1 MTRWS
6 SPSPIHYLRKNFDAL
21 AITTVLAKLAWN
33 ARTPQL
39 TEADQAV
46 LAALRRSHA
55 ELANAPLED
64 IQAYLQGFDE
74 QQIVGL
80 VSTVK
85 GMLHDMEFV
94 RLDHED
100 GDSLY
105 AAYLDQH
112 DHTDFDVLL
121 ADQHSGE
128 SWQLQLKA
136 IEGTGTGKDW
146 IAAPPEE
153 MLLATEE
160 IAAQLGLES
169 SGLSTKELTQSVEDA
184 IDVIVTAK
192 DPNDEHFWDYCPA
205 ISVASVSLAIYELF
219 RRYQQQ
225 EISWSEFKWM
235 AAKVSGIKVSKIAFI
250 GLLLGLPVVGQVTGA
265 YLVAKLLLNA
275 KATWFEKE
283 SALYRKLQAYW
294 ASKQKPQP

>member
-1 MTRWS
+1 MTRSS
-6 SPSPIHYLRKNFDAL
+6 SPSPIHYLRKNFDTL

-64 IQAYLQGFDE
+64 ILAYLQGFDE

-105 AAYLDQH
+105 AAYLNQH

-169 SGLSTKELTQSVEDA
+169 SGLSPKELTQSVEDA

-192 DPNDEHFWDYCPA
+192 DPNDEHFWDYFPA

>member
-1 MTRWS
+1 MTRS
-6 SPSPIHYLRKNFDAL
+6 SSPIHYLRKNFDAL

-192 DPNDEHFWDYCPA
+192 DPNDEHFWDYFPA

>member
-1 MTRWS
+1 MTRWF

-192 DPNDEHFWDYCPA
+192 DPNDEHFWDYFPA

>member
-1 MTRWS
+1 MTRS
-6 SPSPIHYLRKNFDAL
+6 SSPIHYIRKNFDAL

-33 ARTPQL
+33 EHRPEL
-39 TEADQAV
+39 TETDQAV

-64 IQAYLQGFDE
+64 IQVYLQGFDE

-105 AAYLDQH
+105 AAYLDQC

-153 MLLATEE
+153 TLLTTEE
-160 IAAQLGLES
+160 IATQLGLES

-192 DPNDEHFWDYCPA
+192 DPNDEHFWDYFPA

>member
-1 MTRWS
+1 
-6 SPSPIHYLRKNFDAL
+6 
-21 AITTVLAKLAWN
+21 
-33 ARTPQL
+33 
-39 TEADQAV
+39 
-46 LAALRRSHA
+46 
-55 ELANAPLED
+55 
-64 IQAYLQGFDE
+64 
-74 QQIVGL
+74 
-80 VSTVK
+80 
-85 GMLHDMEFV
+85 MEFV

-105 AAYLDQH
+105 AAYLNQR

-153 MLLATEE
+153 TLLATEE
-160 IAAQLGLES
+160 IATQLSLENTAF
-169 SGLSTKELTQSVEDA
+169 STKELTQSVEDA

-192 DPNDEHFWDYCPA
+192 DPNDEHFWDYFPA

-219 RRYQQQ
+219 RHYQQQ

>member
-1 MTRWS
+1 MTRS
-6 SPSPIHYLRKNFDAL
+6 SSPIHYLRKNFDAL

-55 ELANAPLED
+55 ELANAPLEN

-105 AAYLDQH
+105 AAYLNQR

-153 MLLATEE
+153 TLLTTEE
-160 IAAQLGLES
+160 IATQLGLES

-192 DPNDEHFWDYCPA
+192 DPNDEHFWDYFPA

>member
-1 MTRWS
+1 
-6 SPSPIHYLRKNFDAL
+6 
-21 AITTVLAKLAWN
+21 
-33 ARTPQL
+33 
-39 TEADQAV
+39 
-46 LAALRRSHA
+46 
-55 ELANAPLED
+55 
-64 IQAYLQGFDE
+64 
-74 QQIVGL
+74 
-80 VSTVK
+80 
-85 GMLHDMEFV
+85 MLHDMEFV

-192 DPNDEHFWDYCPA
+192 DPNDEHFWDYFPA

>member
-1 MTRWS
+1 MTRS
-6 SPSPIHYLRKNFDAL
+6 SSPIHYLRKNFDAL

-33 ARTPQL
+33 EHTPQL
-39 TEADQAV
+39 TETDQAV

-80 VSTVK
+80 ISTVK

-192 DPNDEHFWDYCPA
+192 DPNDEHFWDYFPA

>member
-1 MTRWS
+1 MTRS
-6 SPSPIHYLRKNFDAL
+6 SSPIHYLRKNFDAL

-153 MLLATEE
+153 TLLTTEE

-192 DPNDEHFWDYCPA
+192 DPNDEHFWDYFPA

-294 ASKQKPQP
+294 ASKQKLQP

>member
-1 MTRWS
+1 MTR

-192 DPNDEHFWDYCPA
+192 DPNDEHFWDYFPA

>member
-1 MTRWS
+1 MTRS
-6 SPSPIHYLRKNFDAL
+6 SSPIHYLRKNFDAL

-105 AAYLDQH
+105 AAYLDQR

-160 IAAQLGLES
+160 IVAQLGLES

-192 DPNDEHFWDYCPA
+192 DPNDEHFWDYFPA

>member
-1 MTRWS
+1 MTRS
-6 SPSPIHYLRKNFDAL
+6 SSPIHYLRKNFDAL

-153 MLLATEE
+153 TLLTTEE
-160 IAAQLGLES
+160 IATQLDLES

-192 DPNDEHFWDYCPA
+192 DPNDEHFWDYFPA

>member
-1 MTRWS
+1 MTRS
-6 SPSPIHYLRKNFDAL
+6 SSPIHYLRKNFDAL

-192 DPNDEHFWDYCPA
+192 DPNDEHFWDYFPA

-250 GLLLGLPVVGQVTGA
+250 GLLLGLPVVGQVTGV

>member
-1 MTRWS
+1 MTRS
-6 SPSPIHYLRKNFDAL
+6 SSPIHYLRKNFDAL

-33 ARTPQL
+33 AHTPQL
-39 TEADQAV
+39 TEVDQAV
-46 LAALRRSHA
+46 LAALRRSHT
-55 ELANAPLED
+55 ELTNVPLED

-85 GMLHDMEFV
+85 GMLHDIEFV

-153 MLLATEE
+153 TLLATEE
-160 IAAQLGLES
+160 IATELSLENTTF
-169 SGLSTKELTQSVEDA
+169 STKELTQSVEEA

-192 DPNDEHFWDYCPA
+192 DPNDEHFWDYFPA

-225 EISWSEFKWM
+225 EISWS
-235 AAKVSGIKVSKIAFI
+235 
-250 GLLLGLPVVGQVTGA
+250 
-265 YLVAKLLLNA
+265 
-275 KATWFEKE
+275 
-283 SALYRKLQAYW
+283 
-294 ASKQKPQP
+294 

>member
-1 MTRWS
+1 MTRS
-6 SPSPIHYLRKNFDAL
+6 SSPIHYLRKNFDAL

-192 DPNDEHFWDYCPA
+192 DPNDEHFWDYFPA

-219 RRYQQQ
+219 RHYQQQ

>member
-1 MTRWS
+1 MTRS
-6 SPSPIHYLRKNFDAL
+6 SSPIHYLRKNFDAL

-105 AAYLDQH
+105 AAYLNQR

-153 MLLATEE
+153 TLLATEE
-160 IAAQLGLES
+160 IATQLSLENTAF
-169 SGLSTKELTQSVEDA
+169 STKELTQSVEDA

-192 DPNDEHFWDYCPA
+192 DPNDEHFWDYFPA

>member
-1 MTRWS
+1 MTRS
-6 SPSPIHYLRKNFDAL
+6 SSPIHYLRKNFDAL

-121 ADQHSGE
+121 VDQHSGE

-192 DPNDEHFWDYCPA
+192 DPNDEHFWDYFPA

-219 RRYQQQ
+219 RHYQQQ

-250 GLLLGLPVVGQVTGA
+250 GLLLGLPMVGQVTGA

-283 SALYRKLQAYW
+283 SALYPKLQAYW

>member
-1 MTRWS
+1 MTRS
-6 SPSPIHYLRKNFDAL
+6 SSPIHYIRKNFDAL

-33 ARTPQL
+33 AHTPQL

-105 AAYLDQH
+105 AAYLDQC

-136 IEGTGTGKDW
+136 IEGTGAGKDW

-153 MLLATEE
+153 TLLATEE
-160 IAAQLGLES
+160 ITTQWGLES
-169 SGLSTKELTQSVEDA
+169 SDLSTKELTQSVEDA

-192 DPNDEHFWDYCPA
+192 DPNDEHFWDYFPA

-294 ASKQKPQP
+294 ASKPKSQP

>member
-1 MTRWS
+1 MTRS
-6 SPSPIHYLRKNFDAL
+6 SSPIHYLRKNFDAL

-55 ELANAPLED
+55 ELANTPLED

-192 DPNDEHFWDYCPA
+192 DPNDEHFWDYFPA

>member
-1 MTRWS
+1 MTRSS

-33 ARTPQL
+33 ERTPQL

-192 DPNDEHFWDYCPA
+192 DPNDEHFWDYFPA

>member
-1 MTRWS
+1 MTRS
-6 SPSPIHYLRKNFDAL
+6 SSPIHYLRKNFDAL

-33 ARTPQL
+33 AHTPQL

-105 AAYLDQH
+105 AAYLDQC

-136 IEGTGTGKDW
+136 IEGTGAGKDW

-153 MLLATEE
+153 TLLATEE
-160 IAAQLGLES
+160 ITTQWGLES
-169 SGLSTKELTQSVEDA
+169 SDLSTKELTQSVEDA

-192 DPNDEHFWDYCPA
+192 DPNDEHFWDYFPA

-294 ASKQKPQP
+294 ASKPKSQP

>member
-1 MTRWS
+1 MTRS
-6 SPSPIHYLRKNFDAL
+6 SSPIHYIRKNFDAL

-33 ARTPQL
+33 AHTPQL

-105 AAYLDQH
+105 AAYLDQC

-136 IEGTGTGKDW
+136 IEGTGAGKDW

-153 MLLATEE
+153 TLLATEE
-160 IAAQLGLES
+160 ITTQWGLES
-169 SGLSTKELTQSVEDA
+169 SDLSTKELTQSVEDA

-192 DPNDEHFWDYCPA
+192 DPNDEHFWDYFPA
-205 ISVASVSLAIYELF
+205 ISVASASLAIYELF

-235 AAKVSGIKVSKIAFI
+235 AAKVSGIRVSKIAFI

-294 ASKQKPQP
+294 ASKPKSQP

>member
-1 MTRWS
+1 MTRS
-6 SPSPIHYLRKNFDAL
+6 PSPSPIHYLRKNFDAL

-105 AAYLDQH
+105 AAYLNQH

-169 SGLSTKELTQSVEDA
+169 SGLSPKELTQSVEDA

-192 DPNDEHFWDYCPA
+192 DPNDEHFWDYFPA

>member
-1 MTRWS
+1 MTRSS

-192 DPNDEHFWDYCPA
+192 DPNDEHFWDYFPA

-235 AAKVSGIKVSKIAFI
+235 AARVSGIKVSKIAFI

>member
-1 MTRWS
+1 MTRSS
-6 SPSPIHYLRKNFDAL
+6 SPIYYLRKNFDAL

-192 DPNDEHFWDYCPA
+192 DPNDEHFWDYFPA

>member
-1 MTRWS
+1 MTRSS

-192 DPNDEHFWDYCPA
+192 DPNDEHFWDYFPA

-294 ASKQKPQP
+294 ASKQKP

>member
-1 MTRWS
+1 MTRS
-6 SPSPIHYLRKNFDAL
+6 SSPIHYLRKNFDAL
-21 AITTVLAKLAWN
+21 TITTVLAKLAWN
-33 ARTPQL
+33 AHTPQL

-74 QQIVGL
+74 EQIVGL

-105 AAYLDQH
+105 AAYLDQC

-136 IEGTGTGKDW
+136 IEGTGAGKDW

-153 MLLATEE
+153 TLLATEE
-160 IAAQLGLES
+160 ITTQWGLES
-169 SGLSTKELTQSVEDA
+169 SDLSTKELTQSVEDA

-192 DPNDEHFWDYCPA
+192 DPNDEHFWDYFPA

-275 KATWFEKE
+275 KATLFEKE

-294 ASKQKPQP
+294 ASKPKSQP

>member
-39 TEADQAV
+39 TETDQAV

-55 ELANAPLED
+55 ELANAPLGD

-192 DPNDEHFWDYCPA
+192 DPNDEHFWDYFPA

>member
-1 MTRWS
+1 MTRS
-6 SPSPIHYLRKNFDAL
+6 SSPIHYLRKNFDAL

-105 AAYLDQH
+105 AAYLDQR

-128 SWQLQLKA
+128 SWQLQLKV

-153 MLLATEE
+153 TLLTTEE
-160 IAAQLGLES
+160 IATQLGLES

-184 IDVIVTAK
+184 IDVIVTVK
-192 DPNDEHFWDYCPA
+192 DPNDEHFWDYFPA

-219 RRYQQQ
+219 RHYQQQ

>member
-1 MTRWS
+1 MTRS
-6 SPSPIHYLRKNFDAL
+6 SSPIHYLRKNFDAL

-153 MLLATEE
+153 TLLTTEE
-160 IAAQLGLES
+160 IATQLGLES
-169 SGLSTKELTQSVEDA
+169 SGFSTKELTQSVEDA

-192 DPNDEHFWDYCPA
+192 DPNDEHFWDYFPA

>member
-1 MTRWS
+1 MTRS
-6 SPSPIHYLRKNFDAL
+6 SSPIHYLRKNFDAL

-169 SGLSTKELTQSVEDA
+169 SGLSTKELTQSVQDA

-192 DPNDEHFWDYCPA
+192 DPNDEHFWDYFPA

>member
-1 MTRWS
+1 MTRSS

-105 AAYLDQH
+105 AAYLNQH

-192 DPNDEHFWDYCPA
+192 DPNDEHFWDYFPA

>member
-1 MTRWS
+1 MTRS
-6 SPSPIHYLRKNFDAL
+6 SSPIHYLRKNFDAL

-39 TEADQAV
+39 TETDQAV

-192 DPNDEHFWDYCPA
+192 DPNDEHFWDYFPA

>member
-1 MTRWS
+1 MTRS
-6 SPSPIHYLRKNFDAL
+6 SSPIHYIRKNFDAL

-105 AAYLDQH
+105 AAYLNQR

-169 SGLSTKELTQSVEDA
+169 SGLSPKELTQSVEDA

-192 DPNDEHFWDYCPA
+192 DPNDEHFWDYFPA

>member
-1 MTRWS
+1 MTRS
-6 SPSPIHYLRKNFDAL
+6 SSPIHYLRKNFDAL

-64 IQAYLQGFDE
+64 IHAYLQGFDE

-153 MLLATEE
+153 TLLTTEE
-160 IAAQLGLES
+160 IATQLGLES

-192 DPNDEHFWDYCPA
+192 DPNDEHFWDYFPA

>member
-1 MTRWS
+1 MTRS
-6 SPSPIHYLRKNFDAL
+6 SSPIHYLRKNFDAL

-160 IAAQLGLES
+160 IVAQLGLES

-192 DPNDEHFWDYCPA
+192 DPNDEHFWDYFPA

-250 GLLLGLPVVGQVTGA
+250 GLLLGLPVVGQVTGT

>member
-1 MTRWS
+1 MTRS
-6 SPSPIHYLRKNFDAL
+6 SSPIHYLRKNFDAL

-128 SWQLQLKA
+128 SWQLQLQA

-192 DPNDEHFWDYCPA
+192 DPNDEHFWDYFPA

>member
-1 MTRWS
+1 MTRS
-6 SPSPIHYLRKNFDAL
+6 SSPIHYLRKNFDAL

-153 MLLATEE
+153 TLLTTEE
-160 IAAQLGLES
+160 IATQLGLKS

-192 DPNDEHFWDYCPA
+192 DPNDEHFWDYFPA

>member
-1 MTRWS
+1 MTRSS

-33 ARTPQL
+33 EHRPQL

-192 DPNDEHFWDYCPA
+192 DPNDEHFWDYFPA